1 MKNIFKFSSSNLNY
15 KIIMI
20 IFIFLFSL
28 GVTSGAYLNK
38 VYSIS
43 DTSMNEFISRT
54 TSYYNQNFN
63 LINETL
69 LNLKNDFVY
78 LISIYLASLF
88 VITSPLVLVI
98 VFLKGL
104 SVGYTVNTLILVLKT
119 GSIKMIFLILM
130 KNIVIIPFTFFVIF
144 FSFNYFFEAIHALR
158 ISNRFK
164 NHNHIKKLM
173 LKYSVN
179 LIGIFAAIVT
189 IQGIVNLVS
198 IFIMQKI
205 F

>member
-1 MKNIFKFSSSNLNY
+1 MKNIFKFSSSNCNY

-38 VYSIS
+38 IYSIS

-54 TSYYNQNFN
+54 TSDYNQNFN
-63 LINETL
+63 LIGEAL
-69 LNLKNDFVY
+69 LNLKNDFIY
-78 LISIYLASLF
+78 LISMYLASLF

-104 SVGYTVNTLILVLKT
+104 SIGYTVNTLILVLKS

-130 KNIVIIPFTFFVIF
+130 KNIVIIPFTFLVIF
-144 FSFNYFFEAIHALR
+144 FSFNYFFEAIHALK

-164 NHNHIKKLM
+164 NYNHIKKLM
-173 LKYSVN
+173 LKYSIN
-179 LIGIFAAIVT
+179 LIGLFAVIVT
-189 IQGIVNLVS
+189 IQGVVNLVS

>member
-1 MKNIFKFSSSNLNY
+1 MKNIFKLSKSNLNY

-54 TSYYNQNFN
+54 TSDYNQNFN

-104 SVGYTVNTLILVLKT
+104 SIGYTVNTLMLVLKT

-130 KNIVIIPFTFFVIF
+130 KNIVIIPFTFFVIL
-144 FSFNYFFEAIHALR
+144 FSFNYFFEAIHALKV
-158 ISNRFK
+158 SNIFK
-164 NHNHIKKLM
+164 NYNHIKKLM
-173 LKYSVN
+173 FKYSIN
-179 LIGIFAAIVT
+179 LIGIFAVITAL
-189 IQGIVNLVS
+189 QGVVNLVS
-198 IFIMQKI
+198 IFIMQKV

>member
-1 MKNIFKFSSSNLNY
+1 MKNIFKLSKSNLNY

-54 TSYYNQNFN
+54 TSDYNQNFN

-104 SVGYTVNTLILVLKT
+104 SVGYTVNTLMLVLKA

-130 KNIVIIPFTFFVIF
+130 KNIVIIPFTFFVIL
-144 FSFNYFFEAIHALR
+144 FSFNYFFEAIHALKV
-158 ISNRFK
+158 SNRFR
-164 NHNHIKKLM
+164 NYNHIKKLM
-173 LKYSVN
+173 FKYSIN
-179 LIGIFAAIVT
+179 LIGIFAVIAVL
-189 IQGIVNLVS
+189 QGVVNLVS
-198 IFIMQKI
+198 IFIMQKV

>member
-1 MKNIFKFSSSNLNY
+1 MKKIFKFSSSNLNY

-43 DTSMNEFISRT
+43 NTSMNEFISRT
-54 TSYYNQNFN
+54 TSDYNQNFN

-78 LISIYLASLF
+78 LISMYLSSLF
-88 VITSPLVLVI
+88 IITSPLILVI

-104 SVGYTVNTLILVLKT
+104 SVGYTVNTLMLVLKT

-130 KNIVIIPFTFFVIF
+130 KNIVIIPFTFLVMS

-164 NHNHIKKLM
+164 NYNHIKKLM
-173 LKYSVN
+173 LKYSIN
-179 LIGIFAAIVT
+179 LIGLFAVIVT

-198 IFIMQKI
+198 ILIMQKI

>member
-1 MKNIFKFSSSNLNY
+1 MKNIFKFSRSNVNY

-54 TSYYNQNFN
+54 TSDYNQNFN

-104 SVGYTVNTLILVLKT
+104 SVGYTVNTLMLVLKT

-144 FSFNYFFEAIHALR
+144 FSFNYFFEAIHALKV
-158 ISNRFK
+158 SGRFK
-164 NHNHIKKLM
+164 NYNHIKKLM
-173 LKYSVN
+173 FKYSIN
-179 LIGIFAAIVT
+179 LIGIFAVIVAL
-189 IQGIVNLVS
+189 QGIVNLVS

>member
-1 MKNIFKFSSSNLNY
+1 MKNIFKLSKSNLNY

-54 TSYYNQNFN
+54 TSDYNQNFN

-104 SVGYTVNTLILVLKT
+104 SVGYTVNTLMLVLKA

-130 KNIVIIPFTFFVIF
+130 KNIVIIPFTFFVIL
-144 FSFNYFFEAIHALR
+144 FSFNYFFEAIHALKV
-158 ISNRFK
+158 SNRFR
-164 NHNHIKKLM
+164 NYNHIKKLM
-173 LKYSVN
+173 FKYSIN
-179 LIGIFAAIVT
+179 LIGIFAVIAVL
-189 IQGIVNLVS
+189 QGVVNIVS
-198 IFIMQKI
+198 IFIMQKV